1 MKKTTFAT
9 LLILLISFSFAQ
21 KSTEQWEYL
30 FNGKDLKGWKKLNGT
45 ANYTVKNGELI
56 GTTVLNSPNTFLATE
71 KVYGDFIFEMDFKV
85 DKNMNSGVQFRSEIK
100 DANDRCDV
108 TDKKTPERVHGYQME
123 IDPSSRAWSGGIY
136 DEARKGWLYPMEYN
150 PAAKTAF
157 KNDQW
162 NHYRIECIGNS
173 IRTWVNG
180 IACAHLI
187 DDQTAKGFIAL
198 QVHQIHDE
206 KELGQEIRWKNV
218 RIQTKN
224 LKPSPADNLFVINT
238 IPNTIS
244 PEEKR
249 NGVRLLWDG
258 VTTNGWR
265 GAYKTTFPN
274 NIWYVKDG
282 TLNVKASNGAES
294 ANGGDIVTIDEYHAF
309 DLQFEFQLSDTAN
322 SGVKYFVTEKEN
334 NGGSAIGLEYQILDD
349 DKHPDGKLGSIG
361 NRTMASLYDLI
372 PSKKIYGGNNDR
384 REKLPIGAW
393 NRGRLVVF
401 PDGRVEHWINGWKV
415 VEYQRGT
422 QYYLALVAKSKYA
435 NWTNFGMAE
444 KGHILLQE
452 HGTHVAFR
460 SIKIKEL

>member
-1 MKKTTFAT
+1 MKKTTLAT
-9 LLILLISFSFAQ
+9 VFILLISFSFAQ

-173 IRTWVNG
+173 MRTWVNG

-198 QVHQIHDE
+198 QVHQIHDD

-218 RIQTKN
+218 RIQSKN
-224 LKPSPADNLFVINT
+224 LKPSSADNLFVINT
-238 IPNTIS
+238 IPNSIS
-244 PEEKR
+244 LEEKR

-258 VTTNGWR
+258 LTTNGWR
-265 GAYKTTFPN
+265 GAYKNTFPN

-372 PSKKIYGGNNDR
+372 PSKKISGGNNDR
-384 REKLPIGAW
+384 REKLSIGSW
-393 NRGRLVVF
+393 NRGRVVVY
-401 PDGRVEHWINGWKV
+401 PDGKIEHWINGWKV

-435 NWTNFGMAE
+435 NWPNFGMAE

>member
-9 LLILLISFSFAQ
+9 ALILLLNFSFAQ

-71 KVYGDFIFEMDFKV
+71 KLYSDFIFEMDFKV
-85 DKNMNSGVQFRSEIK
+85 DSRMNSGVQFRSEIK
-100 DANDRCDV
+100 DANDKCEV

-150 PAAKTAF
+150 PGAKNAF
-157 KNDQW
+157 KQDQW

-198 QVHQIHDE
+198 QVHQINDE
-206 KELGQEIRWKNV
+206 KELGREIRWKNV
-218 RIQTKN
+218 RIQTTN

-238 IPNTIS
+238 IPNSIS

-258 VTTNGWR
+258 QTTNGWR
-265 GAYKTTFPN
+265 GAYKKTFPTN
-274 NIWYVKDG
+274 VWYVKDG

-294 ANGGDIVTIDEYHAF
+294 ANGGDIVTIDEFHAF

-349 DKHPDGKLGSIG
+349 DLHPDGKLGSIG

-393 NRGRLVVF
+393 NRGRIVVY
-401 PDGRVEHWINGWKV
+401 PDGKIEHWINGWKV

-422 QYYLALVAKSKYA
+422 QYYYALVAKSKYVI
-435 NWTNFGMAE
+435 WPNFGMAE